1 MCYRCQF
8 FCIAVPLS
16 FYRFEKVFAIALY
29 YIITL
34 SIRFYDGFKY
44 SFITH
49 LRTSRYLFF
58 LFWNCIICFNLKSN
72 FVEPLKHNR
81 KSITHIKSIVY
92 KIYFAADRV
101 LLHINTCI
109 HTAIIMLSGKS
120 SCNIHAFWHSHK
132 LVLQNGT
139 KLVITYHLI
148 YCVPIHRV
156 IQQFVSSVQR
166 KKR

>member
-1 MCYRCQF
+1 MCYRCHF

-92 KIYFAADRV
+92 KIYFASDRV
-101 LLHINTCI
+101 LLYINTCI

-120 SCNIHAFWHSHK
+120 SCYMTLYS
-132 LVLQNGT
+132 GT
-139 KLVITYHLI
+139 VTN
-148 YCVPIHRV
+148 
-156 IQQFVSSVQR
+156 
-166 KKR
+166 